1 MAAGL
6 EHQGPQRLAQLRQ
19 PGMGH
24 RLGDHHIVA
33 GSDGER
39 TEDSLER
46 GLALMH
52 EPQLVT
58 DGIAMQSGRLI
69 GMNPGHADIGIA
81 QQHMP
86 AGKRITGRQGLR
98 VEQARLQRLIG
109 QPLCRTAVHRFTAQQ
124 IAGGVL
130 MKQQRKIGREPL
142 LAHDLGGIQTAI
154 RFAML

>member
-6 EHQGPQRLAQLRQ
+6 EQQRTQRLARLRQ

-24 RLGDHHIVA
+24 RLGNHHIVA
-33 GSDGER
+33 RTDSER
-39 TEDSLER
+39 TEYGLER
-46 GLALMH
+46 GLTLMH

-69 GMNPGHADIGIA
+69 GMHPGHTDISNA

-86 AGKRITGRQGLR
+86 AGKRIAGLQGLR

-109 QPLCRTAVHRFTAQQ
+109 QPLCRTAVHRLTAQQ